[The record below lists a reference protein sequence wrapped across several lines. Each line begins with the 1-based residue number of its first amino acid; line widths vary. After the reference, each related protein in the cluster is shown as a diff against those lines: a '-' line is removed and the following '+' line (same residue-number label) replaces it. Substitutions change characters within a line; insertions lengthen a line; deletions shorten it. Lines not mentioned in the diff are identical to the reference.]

1 MKSCSW
7 MLAAVLVLGMAL
19 HGSPSTA
26 EGPAKDR
33 APAVPIAFALG
44 ASQCQSPSPAVD
56 LEPTPPIFLANQAD
70 DCTIPCVRDSDC
82 VWVCPGELDPGL
94 CLLGCPNSPY
104 SLRCV
109 CVN

>member
-7 MLAAVLVLGMAL
+7 MLAAVLALGMAL
-19 HGSPSTA
+19 HGSASAA
-26 EGPAKDR
+26 EGPAEDR
-33 APAVPIAFALG
+33 APAAPIAFDLG
-44 ASQCQSPSPAVD
+44 TSQCQSPSKAMNFDPVP
-56 LEPTPPIFLANQAD
+56 LMFKQAD

-82 VWVCPGELDPGL
+82 IWVCPGDLAPGL
-94 CLLGCPNSPY
+94 CLLGCPNYPN